1 MAVNVTIDARS
12 KDEAELIA
20 VALPGEPQATSW
32 RGYGIVRLR
41 LRDKREIA
49 PLLPIL
55 EDCVERHNLPW
66 ARLRF
71 GDEEWMFKARRSR
84 AS

>member
-12 KDEAELIA
+12 RDEAELIA
-20 VALPGEPQATSW
+20 AALPGRPQATSW

-41 LRDKREIA
+41 LRDKREIE
-49 PLLPIL
+49 PLLPIV
-55 EDCVERHNLPW
+55 EDCVERHRLPW

-71 GDEEWMFKARRSR
+71 GDEERMFKSRRSH